1 MSNDKKQVL
10 DRILQETRKGNL
22 TIAVMARL
30 SESHYGYSLQKDL
43 SDAGLE
49 ISQDS
54 LYPLLRRLEDQ
65 GVLESQ
71 WKVDESRPR
80 RYYQLSELGRE
91 IYGELVGQWMELT
104 QIIRRIT
111 Q

>member
-1 MSNDKKQVL
+1 MNNEEQQIL
-10 DRILQETRKGNL
+10 ERILQEIRKGNL

-30 SESHYGYSLQKDL
+30 SESRYGYSLQKDL

-71 WKVDESRPR
+71 WQVDESRPR
-80 RYYQLSELGRE
+80 RYYQLSSLGRKVFK
-91 IYGELVGQWMELT
+91 ELVEQWKELT
-104 QIIRRIT
+104 DIIRRIT
-111 Q
+111 G